1 MEVVRAIGGGF
12 FIMARVPFR
21 KEVNK
26 GIVSSGLDQEKTANK
41 LRILVVDDNES
52 VGEILY
58 EYLTWSGY
66 SVKVVDNGAEAIELS
81 TNEDFDLVLTDLIMP
96 DVTGYDVIKALN
108 GFDNRPKIG
117 LITGWSE
124 KFKPVEGDGLSVDFI
139 VRKPFNLLE
148 LAKKINDIF
157 EMVQ

>member
-1 MEVVRAIGGGF
+1 
-12 FIMARVPFR
+12 MARAPFR

-26 GIVSSGLDQEKTANK
+26 GIVSSGLDEEKTANK

-58 EYLTWSGY
+58 EYLTWCGY
-66 SVKVVDNGAEAIELS
+66 SVKVVDNGAEAIELN

-108 GFDNRPKIG
+108 GFNKRPKIG
-117 LITGWSE
+117 LVTGWSE
-124 KFKPVEGDGLSVDFI
+124 EFKPIDGDGLRVDFI
-139 VRKPFNLLE
+139 VKKPFNLL
-148 LAKKINDIF
+148 AVARKINNVF
-157 EMVQ
+157 EVIHK

>member
-1 MEVVRAIGGGF
+1 
-12 FIMARVPFR
+12 MARVPFH

-26 GIVSSGLDQEKTANK
+26 EIVSSGLDKEKTPNK

-52 VGEILY
+52 VGGILY
-58 EYLTWSGY
+58 EYLTRCGY

-81 TNEDFDLVLTDLIMP
+81 TTEDFDLVLTDLIMP
-96 DVTGYDVIKALN
+96 DVTGCDVIKALN
-108 GFDNRPKIG
+108 GFDKRPKIG
-117 LITGWSE
+117 LVTGWSE
-124 KFKPVEGDGLSVDFI
+124 KFKPVEGDGLSVNFI

-157 EMVQ
+157 EVVQR